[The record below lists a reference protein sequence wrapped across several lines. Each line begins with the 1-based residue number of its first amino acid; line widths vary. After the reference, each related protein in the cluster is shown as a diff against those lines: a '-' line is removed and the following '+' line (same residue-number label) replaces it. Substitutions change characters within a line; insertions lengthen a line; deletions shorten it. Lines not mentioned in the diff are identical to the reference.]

1 MNQPTNEPADGFGD
15 LFVTPPHAVD
25 IPAYFGSD
33 RQHPIGTGT
42 VDANG
47 KLTVTLTQ
55 EGARLVKERLQ
66 SSPLKATSK
75 PFAVVES
82 VDL

>member
-1 MNQPTNEPADGFGD
+1 MNLPTNEPADGFGD
-15 LFVTPPHAVD
+15 LFVTTPHAVD
-25 IPAYFGSD
+25 VPAYFGSD
-33 RQHPIGTGT
+33 RQHSIGTGT

-47 KLTVTLTQ
+47 KLTVTLTE

-66 SSPLKATSK
+66 SPSLSMTSK
-75 PFAVVES
+75 PFAVVEP